1 MITHVYKDSPI
12 LRYPPNINIWLVSHP
27 KTIFFDTIIGGVF
40 LNPCINLCTNI
51 GKNSRLWSCW
61 FSIWSPFHYTK
72 PWSLILNQGSVLKE
86 GGGGGTSYTMGVPL
100 PPPKCHKNFTN
111 FHPHCA
117 LVLRQILCWWTW
129 NMVHHPNLHIKST
142 ICISCLCAWVYS
154 HCKWAYSSI
163 GANRPRRTIPSIGSY
178 VHTKALPKVQ
188 PIEID
193 GFIAHALTRTR
204 CKALS

>member
-1 MITHVYKDSPI
+1 MYTKILLSWDTHQISIFDWYHIQRQFFLIPLLGVCFWIHASTYVPTSVKTHVFEVVDSPFEVRSI
-12 LRYPPNINIWLVSHP
+12 
-27 KTIFFDTIIGGVF
+27 T
-40 LNPCINLCTNI
+40 LNH
-51 GKNSRLWSCW
+51 GLWSW
-61 FSIWSPFHYTK
+61 IKGQFQK
-72 PWSLILNQGSVLKE
+72 RV
-86 GGGGGTSYTMGVPL
+86 GGGGTSYTMGVPL